1 MLCRQCGSNLQEGT
15 TFCPDCGAKQDVAA
29 PNYQQQTY
37 AQPQYQ
43 QPNYQQQAYAQ
54 PQYQQP
60 SYQQPVMNQA
70 NVPSNGSVSFGAAIK
85 LYFTNYANFKGRA
98 TRSEFWWAY
107 LFTFL
112 ATFVLAFIPVIG
124 WLAMLALIVPN
135 LAIMVRR
142 LHDTGKPWPYILL
155 SLVPFAGGIIMIV
168 FCCQDSVG
176 DNQWGRGP
184 VRVYR

>member
-29 PNYQQQTY
+29 PNYQQ
-37 AQPQYQ
+37 
-43 QPNYQQQAYAQ
+43 YAQ

-60 SYQQPVMNQA
+60 SYQQQVMNQA

-176 DNQWGRGP
+176 DNQWCRGP